1 MRTILVPFCDDDR
14 AEAALQTALSIA
26 GRYDGHVEGLHAW
39 RTPQIIAG
47 EGVVFPSESLARLT
61 DESKQFAASAHQRF
75 DAVIKAADIPY
86 RAIGAA
92 ADGVSCSW
100 REGEGVESEIVGDYG
115 RLFNMIV
122 MGRNELGTSVD
133 WKATLEAALFESG
146 RPVLIVPHSPPPET
160 GERVALA
167 WNDSIEA
174 SRAVAAAMPVLRGA
188 GEVIVLRAREKISAE
203 DKKAASGEADDL
215 VRYLAWNGIA
225 AEARCLDAA
234 GESEGGVLLA
244 AAVAWKAD
252 LLVMGGYT
260 HSRFRQMLIGG
271 VTRHML
277 TEAEVPVLMAH

>member
-86 RAIGAA
+86 RDIGAA

-115 RLFNMIV
+115 RLFNLVV
-122 MGRNELGTSVD
+122 MGRNEMGTSVD
-133 WKATLEAALFESG
+133 WKASLEAALFESG
-146 RPVLIVPHSPPPET
+146 RPVILASAKMAETIGRHIVI
-160 GERVALA
+160 A
-167 WNDSIEA
+167 WNGATETARTI
-174 SRAVAAAMPVLRGA
+174 AVAMTLLRDADRVTVLTVEG
-188 GEVIVLRAREKISAE
+188 GFVPGPSAE
-203 DKKAASGEADDL
+203 DVARHLGRNGIDASTMTAAPGRRSVGEAMVDEAATAGADL
-215 VRYLAWNGIA
+215 LLKGAFTNSRLRQMIFGGATRDIINGSV
-225 AEARCLDAA
+225 LP
-234 GESEGGVLLA
+234 VLLA
-244 AAVAWKAD
+244 
-252 LLVMGGYT
+252 
-260 HSRFRQMLIGG
+260 R
-271 VTRHML
+271 
-277 TEAEVPVLMAH
+277 

>member
-86 RAIGAA
+86 RDIGAA

-115 RLFNMIV
+115 RLFNLVV
-122 MGRNELGTSVD
+122 MGRNEMGTSVD
-133 WKATLEAALFESG
+133 WKASLEAALFESG
-146 RPVLIVPHSPPPET
+146 RPVILASAKMAETIGRHIVI
-160 GERVALA
+160 A
-167 WNDSIEA
+167 WNGATETARTI
-174 SRAVAAAMPVLRGA
+174 AVAMTLLRDADRVTVLTVEG
-188 GEVIVLRAREKISAE
+188 GFVPGPSAE
-203 DKKAASGEADDL
+203 DVARHLGRNGIDASTMTAAPGRRSIGEAMVDEAATAGADL
-215 VRYLAWNGIA
+215 LLKGAFTNSRLRQMIFGGATRDIINGSV
-225 AEARCLDAA
+225 LP
-234 GESEGGVLLA
+234 VLLA
-244 AAVAWKAD
+244 
-252 LLVMGGYT
+252 
-260 HSRFRQMLIGG
+260 R
-271 VTRHML
+271 
-277 TEAEVPVLMAH
+277 